1 MKKTG
6 RRDLRSEEFVCTI
19 DPETARDLDDALS
32 IRKTKKGTYKVG
44 VHIADVSHFVKPGT
58 ALDEEAQQR
67 STSVYFVDKV
77 VPMLPR
83 RLCEDYCS
91 LNPSEDKLA
100 FSSLFELSED
110 GTVLEEWFGQSIIR
124 SRCRLSYEQA
134 QEIIDTGATPID
146 VTRECELS
154 GEGEATLKEKVFKS
168 VQLLYQV
175 ASVLRKKSLAKGR
188 LTVPNTRLG
197 FQFEEQD
204 SKLAPKAFFV
214 KSQIHANWLVE
225 EFMLLANCRTAEKVV
240 QYLPEG
246 TMLRRHAPPEKK
258 KLTVLKQS
266 LKECGIIL
274 IGGDAKGLQDTLDS
288 AKGHPCYEALS
299 QLLKYSLCRAE
310 YFANDL
316 LETTFRSHF
325 ALGFPWYCHFTS
337 PIRRYTDVV
346 SHRQLLLAL
355 EVEKRMKESGMELPT
370 VADVDVVRKPG
381 TEAFDVTA
389 VLPVSQLETRDYY
402 YPLYTVEEFAERA
415 NEKKENARLAGD
427 ESLRMYFCLYVKA
440 LEKMRTKNPNIPKEL
455 LTTVAVL
462 QLKPASV
469 LLYSAEIAT
478 EVQMG
483 LEDTKQRFMPIS
495 AVVVPEEG
503 KTEVD
508 GMAAAA
514 AKAKNFVHTTDANTG
529 DSTTPHILLDWGIN
543 PYTKLNVTEKMYA
556 FSEAVASLHVSMH
569 TGKMSLQM
577 VLLPPWEREAYLA
590 GGQKIPTSLV
600 EFDN

>member
-1 MKKTG
+1 MTRYEDKQGEVAVDDFDIEEKTPMSKVLADGRRIQNVKLTTDDKTVERKLSQDVRLRNAIGAPPYEQVQFPEGKSPHGAVVRVLWRRFNPYQIGRIADGVVRPGQQNLYNNYFYRFKLYNPKLPQVCVEGKDIPSMFHSTISQHFFLLKFESDPNGYLKIYKGDMSLAIIQYSLGNTMSVDTNNLIIQQSYGIPSDVYPADAEACVPETFAFPTEEEMKKTG

-240 QYLPEG
+240 QYS
-246 TMLRRHAPPEKK
+246 RRDDAPPTAPPEKK

-346 SHRQLLLAL
+346 SHRQLLL
-355 EVEKRMKESGMELPT
+355 G
-370 VADVDVVRKPG
+370 PG
-381 TEAFDVTA
+381 GG
-389 VLPVSQLETRDYY
+389 ET
-402 YPLYTVEEFAERA
+402 
-415 NEKKENARLAGD
+415 NEG
-427 ESLRMYFCLYVKA
+427 
-440 LEKMRTKNPNIPKEL
+440 
-455 LTTVAVL
+455 
-462 QLKPASV
+462 
-469 LLYSAEIAT
+469 
-478 EVQMG
+478 
-483 LEDTKQRFMPIS
+483 
-495 AVVVPEEG
+495 
-503 KTEVD
+503 
-508 GMAAAA
+508 
-514 AKAKNFVHTTDANTG
+514 
-529 DSTTPHILLDWGIN
+529 
-543 PYTKLNVTEKMYA
+543 
-556 FSEAVASLHVSMH
+556 
-569 TGKMSLQM
+569 
-577 VLLPPWEREAYLA
+577 
-590 GGQKIPTSLV
+590 
-600 EFDN
+600 